1 MRLLEEEQ
9 LDFSDV
15 LILPQRSTIK
25 SRKDVSIDREFK
37 FLHSGRT
44 WCGFPI
50 VAANM
55 LTGTFEMAK
64 TLSARSMMT
73 ALHKHYAL
81 EDLRL
86 FWQDSFD
93 YNNNFEGITNNVFYT
108 LGIRKEDLEKYNTF
122 KQYDL
127 CKPKFICIDIANGH
141 IEIFVDFVREFRK
154 QNPDVVIMA
163 GNVVTGSATEELILA
178 GADIVKVGIGS
189 GANCT
194 TRKMAGVGRPQLSTI
209 IECADKAHGLG
220 GLICSDGG
228 ITQPADV
235 NIAFAAGADFV
246 MIGTML
252 AGTDEC
258 DGEIVEHEGKFHK
271 KFFGMSSNS
280 AMETFGKGKED
291 YKASEGRT
299 TLIPCKGPAKY
310 IAEELQGATRSML
323 SYIGARKL
331 KEASKRATLIKVNSR
346 LNLSAEKYT
355 IGN

>member
-1 MRLLEEEQ
+1 MRLLQEEQ

-25 SRKDVSIDREFK
+25 SRKDVSIEREFT
-37 FLHSGRT
+37 FLHSGKK
-44 WCGFPI
+44 WNGYPVI
-50 VAANM
+50 AANM
-55 LTGTFEMAK
+55 LTGTFEMARV
-64 TLSARSMMT
+64 LSNYNMMT
-73 ALHKHYAL
+73 ALHKHYSRNEL
-81 EDLRL
+81 LD
-86 FWQDSFD
+86 FWQTDNYITS
-93 YNNNFEGITNNVFYT
+93 NNTFYT
-108 LGIRKEDLEKYNTF
+108 LGIRRNDLFKYNEI
-122 KQYDL
+122 KYVSN
-127 CKPKFICIDIANGH
+127 KIPNFICIDIANGH
-141 IEIFVDFVREFRK
+141 IEIFVDFVRAFRNS
-154 QNPDVVIMA
+154 NPDSIIMA

-194 TRKMAGVGRPQLSTI
+194 TRKIAGVGRPQLSTI

-246 MIGTML
+246 MIGTMF

-258 DGEIVEHEGKFHK
+258 GGEIVEHNGKFHK

-280 AMETFGKGKED
+280 AMETFGSGKEN
-291 YKASEGRT
+291 YKSSEGRT
-299 TLIPCKGPAKY
+299 TLIPCKGPVKY
-310 IAEELQGATRSML
+310 IVEELQGSTRSML

-331 KEASKRATLIKVNSR
+331 KEASKRATLIRVNNR
-346 LNLSAEKYT
+346 LNLSAEQYT